1 MVGISFKGNL
11 ENKKFVFLVMKRSSY
26 LLEQSPELEIKHQ
39 RKWKTR
45 KKERFWIIEN
55 QNFILFFK
63 KNKKQVQATINY
75 NYKDIWEINFEHNLL

>member
-45 KKERFWIIEN
+45 KKERF
-55 QNFILFFK
+55 
-63 KNKKQVQATINY
+63 
-75 NYKDIWEINFEHNLL
+75 